1 MELVWLVYAISLL
14 PKLGLVSFLM
24 ILLGG
29 IISLICWFAIMCDG
43 PETVHRGFLWFTT
56 IVPVVG
62 LVLAIALPSE
72 KTAYTMVGA
81 YAAQKVAESPDTQ
94 EIAKDVIAII
104 NSKVKAYAVEAT
116 KDLEKVK
123 DK

>member
-24 ILLGG
+24 IFFGS

-43 PETVHRGFLWFTT
+43 PEAVHRGFLWFIT
-56 IVPVVG
+56 IIPIVG

-81 YAAQKVAESPDTQ
+81 YAAQKIAESPDTQ
-94 EIAKDVIAII
+94 EIAKDVISII
-104 NSKVKAYAVEAT
+104 NSKIKEYAIEAT
-116 KDLEKVK
+116 KDLEKAR